1 MLVIIAISL
10 HHNFLHRCID
20 RKVFELTQSNYTFLT
35 NYMFVFGNPK
45 EILKFYMFPKKNSE
59 KTNKFLTKAQCDRR
73 TKKFLT
79 RVTYLLRTI
88 V

>member
-1 MLVIIAISL
+1 
-10 HHNFLHRCID
+10 
-20 RKVFELTQSNYTFLT
+20 
-35 NYMFVFGNPK
+35 MFVFGNPK

-79 RVTYLLRTI
+79 RVTDLLRTI
-88 V
+88 VYCLKKWLKNNYKYPENIFFDSGNIFLDGTTFM

>member
-1 MLVIIAISL
+1 
-10 HHNFLHRCID
+10 
-20 RKVFELTQSNYTFLT
+20 
-35 NYMFVFGNPK
+35 MFVFGNPK

-59 KTNKFLTKAQCDRR
+59 KTNKFLTKAECDRR